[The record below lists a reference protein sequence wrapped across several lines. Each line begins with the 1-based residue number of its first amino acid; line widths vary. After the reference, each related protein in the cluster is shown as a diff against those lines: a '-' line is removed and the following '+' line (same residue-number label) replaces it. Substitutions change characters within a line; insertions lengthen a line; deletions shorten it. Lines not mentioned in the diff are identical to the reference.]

1 MNFVKLFPFIQKA
14 IVSTEQLFGAGN
26 GTANKAAVVGLVQSG
41 VSAFDLFEGAA
52 VPPELVGELASP
64 LIDGV
69 VALFNKLGLF
79 KHAEPA
85 PTTPAA

>member
-1 MNFVKLFPFIQKA
+1 MNFVKLFPFIQNA
-14 IVSTEQLFGAGN
+14 IISTEQLFGNGN
-26 GTANKAAVVGLVQSG
+26 GASKKQAVIGLVQSG
-41 VSAFDLFEGAA
+41 VGAFDLFEGAT

-79 KHAEPA
+79 KHAAPA